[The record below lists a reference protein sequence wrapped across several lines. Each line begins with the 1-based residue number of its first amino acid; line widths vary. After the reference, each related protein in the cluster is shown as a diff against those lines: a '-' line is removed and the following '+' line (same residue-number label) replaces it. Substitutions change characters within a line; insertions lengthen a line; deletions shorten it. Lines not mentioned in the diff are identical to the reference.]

1 MKKLINPRNGILTL
15 MILLGGAWRLFI
27 SNGSSPLANF
37 TPIGAMAL
45 FGGCYFADKGKAFIV
60 PLLTLWVSDILLNYF
75 VYFHEWKFFYDGF
88 LWTYGSF
95 ALMVIIGT
103 YIKKTTI
110 KSVVLASV
118 SAALTHYV
126 ISDFGVWLG
135 GGLYPKNTQGF
146 IACYVAAIPYLKNM
160 LIGNLVFGGVLFG
173 TFELLQNKFSLL
185 QLNRSVQNI

>member
-15 MILLGGAWRLFI
+15 MILLGGAWRLLI
-27 SNGSSPLANF
+27 SNGASSLANF

-60 PLLTLWVSDILLNYF
+60 PLLTLWVSDLLLNYF
-75 VYFHEWKFFYDGF
+75 VYFHEWKLFYDGF

-95 ALMVIIGT
+95 ALMVVIGT
-103 YIKKTTI
+103 YMKKATV

-118 SAALTHYV
+118 FAALTHYV
-126 ISDFGVWLG
+126 ISDFGVWIG

-160 LIGNLVFGGVLFG
+160 LIGNLVFGGILFG

-185 QLNRSVQNI
+185 QLNKPLQNI